1 MCDTLVSRTDDGIL
15 FAKNSD
21 RDPNEAQ
28 VLRWHPAAE
37 HEPGTEVGCTWISI
51 P

>member
-1 MCDTLVSRTDDGIL
+1 MCDSMVTITDDGIL

-28 VLRWHPAAE
+28 TARLGV
-37 HEPGTEVGCTWISI
+37 PGRPRSW
-51 P
+51 